1 MSSCSRL
8 KAAPA
13 RHGACRIPKFAALF
27 DNDLFGGTSMSTR
40 EYVGVDRR
48 LDRAETLF
56 WFLDRCSSM
65 NFAVIAEVRGAL
77 GDSALQAALERAQRR
92 HPLLR
97 AAVEADAEQRLR
109 FAPRAASGIPLW
121 RIAAGSD
128 WRSVLAEH
136 IVQPF
141 PLGES
146 PLVRACQIDRG
157 AGAWVFALIL
167 HHPIADARSGFSLLG
182 EILRDA
188 AGLPVPNEPV
198 APRPSLVELYPAAF
212 AGEAGSRLG
221 EQLTAAR
228 KAAAEHLGRPQP
240 QAGHRQGEGQA
251 RPRIL
256 TRTFEARLAEALA
269 GRTRAAGTTITGLIG
284 ACQLVALRRLFG
296 DEAER
301 VLGLTC
307 AADLRPYLSAP
318 TDDATPGFYAT
329 LVTSVQRVGDAA
341 GLWPL
346 AQRLTASLRQQLA
359 AGAGHLLY
367 DFLPPADRFPATEAG
382 VEGFRA
388 LMARAAQTSLLSN
401 AGRLPALPELPGLH
415 VAARSFSLFPTPTQP
430 VFTAVASDAGR
441 MTININYNAG
451 QFDDNAATR
460 VADAIDVLLREA
472 AGLPS

>member
-1 MSSCSRL
+1 MRL
-8 KAAPA
+8 CVCPHE
-13 RHGACRIPKFAALF
+13 RNGASEKSH
-27 DNDLFGGTSMSTR
+27 T
-40 EYVGVDRR
+40 
-48 LDRAETLF
+48 
-56 WFLDRCSSM
+56 
-65 NFAVIAEVRGAL
+65 
-77 GDSALQAALERAQRR
+77 Q
-92 HPLLR
+92 
-97 AAVEADAEQRLR
+97 
-109 FAPRAASGIPLW
+109 
-121 RIAAGSD
+121 
-128 WRSVLAEH
+128 
-136 IVQPF
+136 
-141 PLGES
+141 
-146 PLVRACQIDRG
+146 
-157 AGAWVFALIL
+157 
-167 HHPIADARSGFSLLG
+167 
-182 EILRDA
+182 
-188 AGLPVPNEPV
+188 
-198 APRPSLVELYPAAF
+198 LYPAAF
-212 AGEAGSRLG
+212 AGEAGRRLG
-221 EQLTAAR
+221 EQLKAAR
-228 KAAAEHLGRPQP
+228 KAAAERRGPLQP
-240 QAGHRQGEGQA
+240 QAGHGQGEGRA

-318 TDDATPGFYAT
+318 IDDATPGFYVT

-346 AQRLTASLRQQLA
+346 AQRLSGSLRQQMA

-367 DFLPPADRFPATEAG
+367 DFLPPADRFLATEAG

-401 AGRLPALPELPGLH
+401 AGRLPALPEMPGLR
-415 VAARSFSLFPTPTQP
+415 VEARSFSLFPTPTQP